1 MRRSFIYKLVC
12 LVILGMAANT
22 AFSQTKWT
30 EKTAKAWADKG
41 EWRNGF
47 KPKLSPSVD
56 YVQFA
61 AQYHANKPLW
71 DSVFTYLATTNLQEI
86 PNGTKPV
93 SGTNAY
99 GITTNGPLKT
109 FDVSRWEVHEKYID
123 LQMVISGKE
132 KMGKMTPP
140 ADAKWATPFNPGSDI
155 GFYESSLPGEYFVG
169 DPETLLIFF
178 PKTSHR
184 PAIKTDDGPDRDK
197 KIVVKVKAAQL

>member
-1 MRRSFIYKLVC
+1 MRRTIIYKLVC
-12 LVILGMAANT
+12 LIILGIAANT

-56 YVQFA
+56 LVQFA

-71 DSVFTYLATTNLQEI
+71 DSVFTYLATTNLQEL

-132 KMGKMTPP
+132 KMGMMKPP
-140 ADAKWATPFNPGSDI
+140 ADAKWATPFNAGTDI
-155 GFYESSLPGEYFVG
+155 GFYEGSLPGEYFVG
-169 DPETLLIFF
+169 DPDTLLIFF